1 MRFVSTT
8 INYRFQKKSASYLTP
23 TILAR
28 RQWDWH
34 QTPVNTMLSEEHQ
47 IISKNIVINVKCRE
61 FHGQHTGENRTAK
74 SGIVFELQ

>member
-1 MRFVSTT
+1 MHFVSIT
-8 INYRFQKKSASYLTP
+8 INNRFQWKSANYLTP

-47 IISKNIVINVKCRE
+47 IISKNIVIKVKCRE
-61 FHGQHTGENRTAK
+61 FYGQHNAENGIAK

>member
-1 MRFVSTT
+1 
-8 INYRFQKKSASYLTP
+8 
-23 TILAR
+23 
-28 RQWDWH
+28 
-34 QTPVNTMLSEEHQ
+34 MLSEEHQ